1 MNEVSLF
8 YASCAQH
15 LQLLRLILVYEKEVI
30 FVPKSEF
37 FVSKL
42 LTDKKIK
49 LIESSP
55 IKENELLAYTER

>member
-1 MNEVSLF
+1 MNQTYLIFIVNEVSLF

-37 FVSKL
+37 FVSKII
-42 LTDKKIK
+42 D
-49 LIESSP
+49 
-55 IKENELLAYTER
+55 R